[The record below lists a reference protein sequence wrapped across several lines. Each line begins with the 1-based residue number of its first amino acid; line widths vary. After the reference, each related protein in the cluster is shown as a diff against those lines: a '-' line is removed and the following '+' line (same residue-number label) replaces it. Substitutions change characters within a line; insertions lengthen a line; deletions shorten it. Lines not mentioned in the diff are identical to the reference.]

1 MKETEKSIL
10 DKIELHDLKKYIEER
25 ELKIANK
32 YWEKIQKIAKT
43 TPKLEI
49 TRIPHNY
56 CQVIN
61 KENDYLI
68 MEEGM
73 EEVLDFLEEYSSR
86 TENDNIIEID
96 AVTGE
101 IVEQKY

>member
-10 DKIELHDLKKYIEER
+10 DKIELHDLKKYIKER
-25 ELKIANK
+25 ECKTADK
-32 YWEKIQKIAKT
+32 YWEKIQKIIKT

-49 TRIPHNY
+49 IRIHNY

-73 EEVLDFLEEYSSR
+73 EEVLNFLEEYSSR
-86 TENDNIIEID
+86 TENDNVIEID

-101 IVEQKY
+101 IVEQNY

>member
-10 DKIELHDLKKYIEER
+10 DKIELHDLKNYIKER
-25 ELKIANK
+25 ERKTADK

-49 TRIPHNY
+49 TRIHHNY

-61 KENDYLI
+61 KENDYII
-68 MEEGM
+68 MEEGT

-101 IVEQKY
+101 IVEPNY